1 MGTILGVSWTRRYL
15 RRMYTDKAVIKRY
28 TEIVAEDGTTEVAV
42 DPVVV
47 AEYPCRISFSQQDTP
62 DNSQADISPKVLGV
76 KLFFDI
82 DADIRKGDVVE
93 ASKLDE
99 TGKVMQV
106 ITGNAALPSQYVN
119 HIEVNLLDTGAA

>member
-1 MGTILGVSWTRRYL
+1 MGTVLGVSWTRRYL

-28 TEIVAEDGTTEVAV
+28 TERVADDGTTEVTV
-42 DPVVV
+42 DPVVI
-47 AEYPCRISFSQQDTP
+47 AEYPCRISFSQQDTL

-82 DADIRKGDVVE
+82 DADVRKGDVIE
-93 ASKLDE
+93 ASKMDE
-99 TGKVMQV
+99 SGKVMQV

-119 HIEVNLLDTGAA
+119 HIEVNLLDIGAA